1 MSSDYKPWASQSDFV
16 RKKYGI
22 GSEYE
27 ISWMGRDIDTLPD
40 GPEGLEDDGRYL
52 SLQDAIEKH
61 VRQFKAPEGWLICG
75 LFNSTDN
82 SWIMAM
88 ISGEDYRRI
97 IEEEKGDS

>member
-16 RKKYGI
+16 RQKYGI

-27 ISWMGRDIDTLPD
+27 ICWMGRDIDALPD

-61 VRQFKAPEGWLICG
+61 VRQFKAPVGWLLCG
-75 LFNSTDN
+75 LYNSETK
-82 SWIMAM
+82 SWIMGI
-88 ISGEDYRRI
+88 ISSDDYQRI
-97 IEEEKGDS
+97 NDEGKGD